1 MNKFKAFLERG
12 DVVRQGSFFS
22 AAAAPAQYRFIIE
35 RPTGPQNIEVM
46 GFHFHPNVPQ
56 QVSGQQVSG
65 LSAIICVAKDLAQRA
80 SKTAE
85 APAWCHGVEPFA
97 SE

>member
-65 LSAIICVAKDLAQRA
+65 LSAIICVAKDLAQRE
-80 SKTAE
+80 SIQD
-85 APAWCHGVEPFA
+85 G
-97 SE
+97 